1 MKRTLAIT
9 LILALLLALVSMP
22 LSAQDRWDGS
32 DDLEVNPL
40 ACGMG
45 DEMMD
50 DDDDMD
56 EDMDMMEYDGGMV
69 AMGDDMAG
77 ADIVVIDVPKLIGIG
92 YFGATTLGQ
101 QQAAEEL
108 GNVSASPLMGRP
120 TPISTTRSKSS
131 TATSRRA

>member
-1 MKRTLAIT
+1 MEEHA
-9 LILALLLALVSMP
+9 
-22 LSAQDRWDGS
+22 
-32 DDLEVNPL
+32 
-40 ACGMG
+40 
-45 DEMMD
+45 D
-50 DDDDMD
+50 DDDDMM
-56 EDMDMMEYDGGMV
+56 EMMEYDGGMV

-77 ADIVVIDVPKLIGIG
+77 MDIVVVDVPKLIGIG